1 MNITFVYCEG
11 PHDVAFISKILRSLD
26 GFSNIRKKVSE
37 LPKEIAGIVSSAIK
51 SIDLDKIRVDKP
63 LDVFMP
69 NQIFQRNEDHYY
81 LLYSMG
87 GKNKLQAT
95 INNIDTSQ
103 YLLGSKIEQVAHL
116 IIVDADYEHL
126 ENGGLHATV
135 TYINEQ
141 FREFLPS
148 PLEGK
153 ASTVKTDKFG
163 YISLYVITD
172 PEGQQGTLE
181 DILEGIIKPVSLVE
195 PADNYC
201 DQVIGSEIID
211 KISRDPT
218 KRQKAK
224 LTVISQAFHPG
235 SSLAVGIYNEELINT
250 GAINELACVDELK
263 AVLSTI

>member
-11 PHDVAFISKILRSLD
+11 PRDVAFISKILRSLD
-26 GFSNIRKKVSE
+26 GFLNIRKKVSE
-37 LPKEIAGIVSSAIK
+37 LPKEIAGIVSKAIQN
-51 SIDLDKIRVDKP
+51 IDLDKIRVDKP

-69 NQIFQRNEDHYY
+69 NQIFQRNEEHYY

-87 GKNKLQAT
+87 GKNKLEAT
-95 INNIDTSQ
+95 RRNIETSQ
-103 YLLGSKIEQVAHL
+103 YLGAIFDQIAHL

-126 ENGGLHATV
+126 DNGGLVATV
-135 TYINEQ
+135 DYINEQ
-141 FREFLPS
+141 FSQFLPS

-153 ASTVKTDKFG
+153 VSTVKTDDFG

-172 PEGQQGTLE
+172 SEGHNGTLE
-181 DILEGIIKPVSLVE
+181 DILEGIIKPISLVE
-195 PADNYC
+195 PADSYC
-201 DQVIGSEIID
+201 DKVIESEIFD
-211 KISRDPT
+211 KISNDST

-235 SSLAVGIYNEELINT
+235 SSLAVGIYNEELINSEE
-250 GAINELACVDELK
+250 INNLQCAEELR